1 MPISFEYIFIC
12 LWVVC
17 VYMQI
22 SIYTFIYKYE
32 FIYKYVPTNI
42 YIIIHTLCDSF
53 QVLMFQK
60 EKKVSSA
67 SFEAQPG
74 PFCEVSRV
82 ASHLKKKKIQTLG
95 FKFMELECF
104 KRSYS

>member
-42 YIIIHTLCDSF
+42 YIIIHILRDSF

-82 ASHLKKKKIQTLG
+82 ASHLKKKK
-95 FKFMELECF
+95 FKLWVLN
-104 KRSYS
+104 SWN